1 MRLYLFLRA
10 DVAFDSFYAPQ
21 FDVFNSGGDKGF
33 AVGEMLGVK
42 RRVNAALDDNVAVE
56 RSVFVDSACIF
67 QTRAEMEVLGE
78 LLQRCRR
85 CDNFH
90 HRRRYHLPLKI
101 I

>member
-1 MRLYLFLRA
+1 
-10 DVAFDSFYAPQ
+10 
-21 FDVFNSGGDKGF
+21 
-33 AVGEMLGVK
+33 MLGVK

-101 I
+101 VGRNWCACAQIHHTDAHCGSCHGTARHKLPDG